1 MRRGLWIH
9 SEAMNWLHS
18 IEYPGVT
25 GTVEILILA
34 VSFYFLVKFFRGTR
48 GAAILTGLVILF
60 TFLIVITKFTNLLI
74 LNWLLQKLMVYLA
87 LALVVIFQP
96 EIRRALARI
105 GRQGNFLAGKA
116 RRALADPIADAVLL
130 LASRKTGAL
139 IAIEREVE
147 TRGIQ
152 DTGTRMNSEVSAE
165 LLISIF
171 FPGTPLHDGGVIISE
186 DRIAAAG
193 CVFPLTQNDDLSRD
207 LGTRHRA
214 AIGLTEETDT
224 VVIVVSE
231 ETGMISIA
239 YNGRLKRG
247 FDGPHLRRVLA
258 SFLGREGSGLR
269 QIARRRK
276 DEDNGQLSFIF
287 GEGPNG

>member
-1 MRRGLWIH
+1 MRCGLWIH
-9 SEAMNWLHS
+9 CAAMNWLHS
-18 IEYPGVT
+18 IEYPGVN
-25 GTVEILILA
+25 GTIEILILA
-34 VSFYFLVKFFRGTR
+34 VIFYFLVKFFRGTR
-48 GAAILTGLVILF
+48 GASILTGLVILF
-60 TFLIVITKFTNLLI
+60 TFLMVITRFTNLLI

-116 RRALADPIADAVLL
+116 RRALADPIADAALL
-130 LASRKTGAL
+130 MASRKIGAL
-139 IAIEREVE
+139 IAIEREMG

-152 DTGTRMNSEVSAE
+152 DTGTALGSAVSAE
-165 LLISIF
+165 LLVSIF
-171 FPGTPLHDGGVIISE
+171 YPGTPLHDGGVIISE

-193 CVFPLTQNDDLSRD
+193 CVFPLTQSDDLSHD

-247 FDGPHLRRVLA
+247 FDGPHLRRVLS
-258 SFLGREGSGLR
+258 SFLGRESSGLR
-269 QIARRRK
+269 QMARRRT
-276 DEDNGQLSFIF
+276 DNDNGQLSFMF
-287 GEGPNG
+287 GENPND

>member
-9 SEAMNWLHS
+9 CAAMNWLRG
-18 IEYPGVT
+18 IENPGIT

-34 VSFYFLVKFFRGTR
+34 AVFYFLVKFFRGTR
-48 GAAILTGLVILF
+48 GAAILTGVTILF
-60 TFLIVITKFTNLLI
+60 TMLIVTTKFTNLQV
-74 LNWLLQKLMVYLA
+74 LNRLLQGLGVYLA
-87 LALVVIFQP
+87 FALIVVFQP
-96 EIRRALARI
+96 EIRRALARL
-105 GRQGNFLAGKA
+105 GRQGNFLAGTA
-116 RRALADPIADAVLL
+116 RRALTDPIADAVLL
-130 LASRKTGAL
+130 LASRKIGAL

-147 TRGIQ
+147 TQGIQ
-152 DTGTRMNSEVSAE
+152 DTGTRLNSEVSTE
-165 LLISIF
+165 LLATLF
-171 FPGTPLHDGGVIISE
+171 HPGTPLHDGGVIIST

-193 CVFPLTQNDDLSRD
+193 CVFPLTQNDDLSHD

-231 ETGMISIA
+231 ETGIISIA

-258 SFLGREGSGLR
+258 SFLGRESSGL
-269 QIARRRK
+269 QQMARRRK
-276 DEDNGQLSFIF
+276 KDDDSGQLSFIF
-287 GEGPNG
+287 GEGE

>member
-1 MRRGLWIH
+1 
-9 SEAMNWLHS
+9 MNWLHS

-25 GTVEILILA
+25 GMIEILILA
-34 VSFYFLVKFFRGTR
+34 TIFYFLVKFFRGTR
-48 GAAILTGLVILF
+48 GASILTGMAILF
-60 TFLIVITKFTNLLI
+60 AFLMVITKFTNLLI
-74 LNWLLQKLMVYLA
+74 INWLLQKLMVYLA

-96 EIRRALARI
+96 EIRRALARL

-130 LASRKTGAL
+130 MASRKIGAL

-152 DTGTRMNSEVSAE
+152 DTGTAMNSVVSAE
-165 LLISIF
+165 LLASIF
-171 FPGTPLHDGGVIISE
+171 YPGTPLHDGGVIISE

-231 ETGMISIA
+231 ETGVISIA

-247 FDGPHLRRVLA
+247 FDGPHLRRVLS
-258 SFLGREGSGLR
+258 SFLGRESSGLR
-269 QIARRRK
+269 QLTRHRQN
-276 DEDNGQLSFIF
+276 EDGGQLNFIF
-287 GEGPNG
+287 GESSND

>member
-9 SEAMNWLHS
+9 CAAMNWLHS
-18 IEYPGVT
+18 IENPGVN
-25 GTVEILILA
+25 GTIEILILA
-34 VSFYFLVKFFRGTR
+34 VIFYFLVKFFRGTR
-48 GAAILTGLVILF
+48 GAAVLTGLIILF
-60 TFLIVITKFTNLLI
+60 TCLMVITRFTNLLI

-96 EIRRALARI
+96 EIRRALARL

-116 RRALADPIADAVLL
+116 RRALADPIADAVMM

-139 IAIEREVE
+139 IAIEREVG

-152 DTGTRMNSEVSAE
+152 DTGTRLNSEVSAE
-165 LLISIF
+165 LLASLF
-171 FPGTPLHDGGVIISE
+171 YPGAPLHDGGVIISE

-193 CVFPLTQNDDLSRD
+193 CVFPLTQRDDLTSD

-231 ETGMISIA
+231 ETGIISIA

-247 FDGPHLRRVLA
+247 FDGPHLRRVLS

-269 QIARRRK
+269 QLAHRNK
-276 DEDNGQLSFIF
+276 DDDSGQLNFIF
-287 GEGPNG
+287 GESPNE

>member
-1 MRRGLWIH
+1 
-9 SEAMNWLHS
+9 MNWLHS

-25 GTVEILILA
+25 GTIEILILA
-34 VSFYFLVKFFRGTR
+34 VAIYFLLKFFRGTR
-48 GAAILTGLVILF
+48 GAAIFTGLAILF
-60 TFLIVITKFTNLLI
+60 AFLMLITKFTNLLI

-96 EIRRALARI
+96 EIRRALARL
-105 GRQGNFLAGKA
+105 GRQGNFMAGKA

-130 LASRKTGAL
+130 MASRKIGAL

-147 TRGIQ
+147 TKTIQ
-152 DTGTRMNSEVSAE
+152 STGTLMNSEVSAE
-165 LLISIF
+165 LLTSIF
-171 FPGTPLHDGGVIISE
+171 YPGTPLHDGGVIISE

-193 CVFPLTQNDDLSRD
+193 CVFPLTQNDDLARN

-214 AIGLTEETDT
+214 AIGLTEESDT

-231 ETGMISIA
+231 ETGVVSIA

-247 FDGPHLRRVLA
+247 FDGPHLRRVLS
-258 SFLGREGSGLR
+258 SFLGKESGGLR
-269 QIARRRK
+269 HLARRRGPR
-276 DEDNGQLSFIF
+276 DDGGQLSFMF
-287 GEGPNG
+287 GEEAPNE

>member
-1 MRRGLWIH
+1 
-9 SEAMNWLHS
+9 MNWLHS

-25 GTVEILILA
+25 GTIEILILA
-34 VSFYFLVKFFRGTR
+34 AAIYFLLKFFRGTR
-48 GAAILTGLVILF
+48 GAAIFTGLAILF
-60 TFLIVITKFTNLLI
+60 AFLMLITKFTNLLI

-96 EIRRALARI
+96 EIRRALARL
-105 GRQGNFLAGKA
+105 GRQGNFMAGKA

-130 LASRKTGAL
+130 MASRKIGAL

-147 TRGIQ
+147 TKTIQ
-152 DTGTRMNSEVSAE
+152 STGTLMNSEVSSE
-165 LLISIF
+165 LLASIF
-171 FPGTPLHDGGVIISE
+171 YPGTPLHDGGVIISE

-193 CVFPLTQNDDLSRD
+193 CVFPLTQNDDLARN

-214 AIGLTEETDT
+214 AIGLTEESDT

-231 ETGMISIA
+231 ETGVISIA

-258 SFLGREGSGLR
+258 SFLGRESGGLR
-269 QIARRRK
+269 HLANRRRPR
-276 DEDNGQLSFIF
+276 DDGGQLNFMF
-287 GEGPNG
+287 GEEPPNE

>member
-1 MRRGLWIH
+1 
-9 SEAMNWLHS
+9 MNWLHS
-18 IEYPGVT
+18 IEFPGVT
-25 GTVEILILA
+25 GTIEILILA
-34 VSFYFLVKFFRGTR
+34 TVFYFLVKFFRGTR

-96 EIRRALARI
+96 EIRRALARL

-130 LASRKTGAL
+130 LASRKIGAL

-152 DTGTRMNSEVSAE
+152 DTGTRMGSEVSAE
-165 LLISIF
+165 LLVSLF
-171 FPGTPLHDGGVIISE
+171 YPGTPLHDGGVIISE

-193 CVFPLTQNDDLSRD
+193 CVFPLTQNDDLSHD

-224 VVIVVSE
+224 VVLVVSE
-231 ETGMISIA
+231 ETGIISIA

-258 SFLGREGSGLR
+258 SFLGRESSGLR
-269 QIARRRK
+269 QMARRRNK
-276 DEDNGQLSFIF
+276 DDDSGQLNFIF
-287 GEGPNG
+287 GDGANE